1 MCFILIWV
9 SYHYSPVYLKEKRKE
24 TRLKNNVSK
33 LLTGIIDHTKRHP
46 SLGSIRVGRAQ
57 KGGSSLKCN
66 PLNYFKHFLK
76 SCYSR
81 GANLGSLKSRVFAT
95 WSFLCFAP
103 ASMASDLPLA
113 GESSHRL
120 NIPIFFLFV
129 ATNPYPFH
137 LQITCAKSQVPA
149 AAQRMPHSASRKHQ
163 PINPNIYWQSPKS
176 HFYFLSFLFIFKWG
190 LHVMCWKWMSLSD
203 RIKKALTLLI

>member
-103 ASMASDLPLA
+103 ASMAADLPLA
-113 GESSHRL
+113 GESSHRW
-120 NIPIFFLFV
+120 NIPILFLFV
-129 ATNPYPFH
+129 ATNHTLSIYKLHVPRAKCLPLLRGCPIQHPESTSQLIQTYIDN
-137 LQITCAKSQVPA
+137 LQ
-149 AAQRMPHSASRKHQ
+149 
-163 PINPNIYWQSPKS
+163 NPT
-176 HFYFLSFLFIFKWG
+176 FIFSRFY
-190 LHVMCWKWMSLSD
+190 LSLSGAYTLCVGSGWAFQTGL
-203 RIKKALTLLI
+203 KKLWPS